1 MTRSQRNRQSP
12 GRARRGTLSQPS
24 HSTLQVSNEHHPMGM
39 VRLGHALVSETDKSI
54 AMNTCGTS
62 RRKSRKHRPE
72 HQWLMAKRRRL
83 TRSGV
88 RRYRWS
94 HRKPPRAPT
103 EPKSRGDTPPQ
114 ELMLTNDGN
123 RQQRHCARRVTMRW
137 DRPTR
142 PTQRKGRGHAQDIAR
157 ERQQSPPHKRTRTP
171 PRRSEGWNE

>member
-1 MTRSQRNRQSP
+1 MTRSQRNRQ
-12 GRARRGTLSQPS
+12 SQPS

-54 AMNTCGTS
+54 AMNTCGMS

-72 HQWLMAKRRRL
+72 HQWLMTKRRRL

-103 EPKSRGDTPPQ
+103 EPKSRGDAPPQ
-114 ELMLTNDGN
+114 ELTLTNDGKC
-123 RQQRHCARRVTMRW
+123 QQRHCARGATMRR

-142 PTQRKGRGHAQDIAR
+142 PTQRASAKPTA
-157 ERQQSPPHKRTRTP
+157 
-171 PRRSEGWNE
+171 